1 MTGHS
6 PTGVWE
12 GHACQR
18 LAPSSAPLRREA
30 HSPFSIEGLGKG
42 RQGKGGG
49 ELAGNDGDEN
59 SQVKKVGAEGDEDT
73 KPRKGVFFRKEDLT
87 GGGFVGGG
95 GDNGR
100 HLHFLK
106 SFPPF
111 VSLGLIPSD
120 RR

>member
-1 MTGHS
+1 MPAPGSVVGPFEEGS
-6 PTGVWE
+6 PQPVFNRGIGE
-12 GHACQR
+12 GKAGEGW
-18 LAPSSAPLRREA
+18 RRA
-30 HSPFSIEGLGKG
+30 
-42 RQGKGGG
+42 R
-49 ELAGNDGDEN
+49 NDGDEN

-95 GDNGR
+95 GNGR